1 MLIQGHFGTTL
12 PVKWPIQLH
21 HETPNHHSRRIEWV
35 NRYFL
40 NHYRLKMQ
48 WNSKNVH
55 FRATMLVQ
63 GRVGAQI
70 FIIDHFWLHHRIPH
84 PQIALEP
91 AQPEKNST
99 TSHSSSFLKYAIMD
113 SVSNKEVA
121 IPKQAKY
128 VIDGGALLNRI
139 PWTRGAT
146 FSSILDS
153 HTQYVLKKYGKA
165 IIVFDG

>member
-1 MLIQGHFGTTL
+1 MLIQGHFGTTS

-55 FRATMLVQ
+55 FRANMLVQ

-84 PQIALEP
+84 PQIALKP
-91 AQPEKNST
+91 AQPEKNCT
-99 TSHSSSFLKYAIMD
+99 TSHFSSFLKYVSD
-113 SVSNKEVA
+113 SIPRFVCPLVGRSVGPHFTFFMFLRSLASLLLAKCFSNSNTAPAHPHATKVA
-121 IPKQAKY
+121 VYP
-128 VIDGGALLNRI
+128 AL
-139 PWTRGAT
+139 
-146 FSSILDS
+146 F
-153 HTQYVLKKYGKA
+153 
-165 IIVFDG
+165 